1 MKIDL
6 NIVNEF
12 TRELKIELQWDE
24 LKSDFDKCS
33 CCNKL
38 LKDCINF
45 SNQHNRIR
53 TKFLNNLIKKIK
65 EVSDNGKDEDALD
78 IINKIFSYNE

>member
-24 LKSDFDKCS
+24 LKSDFDKS
-33 CCNKL
+33 IK
-38 LKDCINF
+38 KF
-45 SNQHNRIR
+45 S
-53 TKFLNNLIKKIK
+53 KKIK
-65 EVSDNGKDEDALD
+65 
-78 IINKIFSYNE
+78 IIRMCNFRKNSYS